1 MEIYRHFPKR
11 TLRNR
16 LCDIYNL
23 IQNPKYKEI
32 NSSYDIEQSYIE
44 SLFTQAIE
52 RLDNIPNS
60 MVRVRQDVDANKILV
75 DWKNFDAS
83 FNGELTNEVRTQ
95 YEGII
100 KPILSLLEYI
110 RTYQQST
117 RRQQRSPVRTIDI
130 EREKARLETIKVS
143 RVKVKE
149 EIDRLKNMT
158 PAPEEQIKQY
168 EKWLDNL
175 NKTYMEVQKT
185 ISDVNSDKTSEENI
199 QQRITDAFEDL
210 SKYTQN
216 IEEERDRIK
225 NEFWF
230 FFYSIPVLAVLFLIA
245 YIVFLI
251 YYMSNSIYFYDWQS
265 YLPFSILI
273 PIIATLLWIC
283 IYQKNRANKISIEL
297 SSRLFNIHY
306 LEGLI
311 KMTNTLSKNSDV
323 SLDRI
328 SNTIDIMLNS
338 YQKQMAG
345 NQLSGVEISQIEKKE
360 LESNPYW
367 KMMQELKELIKSRK
381 DDK

>member
-1 MEIYRHFPKR
+1 MEIYRNFPKK

-52 RLDNIPNS
+52 R
-60 MVRVRQDVDANKILV
+60 
-75 DWKNFDAS
+75 
-83 FNGELTNEVRTQ
+83 
-95 YEGII
+95 
-100 KPILSLLEYI
+100 
-110 RTYQQST
+110 
-117 RRQQRSPVRTIDI
+117 
-130 EREKARLETIKVS
+130 
-143 RVKVKE
+143 
-149 EIDRLKNMT
+149 
-158 PAPEEQIKQY
+158 
-168 EKWLDNL
+168 
-175 NKTYMEVQKT
+175 
-185 ISDVNSDKTSEENI
+185 
-199 QQRITDAFEDL
+199 
-210 SKYTQN
+210 
-216 IEEERDRIK
+216 
-225 NEFWF
+225 
-230 FFYSIPVLAVLFLIA
+230 
-245 YIVFLI
+245 
-251 YYMSNSIYFYDWQS
+251 
-265 YLPFSILI
+265 
-273 PIIATLLWIC
+273 
-283 IYQKNRANKISIEL
+283 YQKNRANKISIEL